1 MIIDAVEQRDFHGH
15 AAELLGGGQPAKA
28 ATEDQDAMRLR
39 HARPFVGLS
48 ALEAFT
54 PPRYRESEQMK
65 RENDAMMDA
74 EGRTMVD

>member
-1 MIIDAVEQRDFHGH
+1 
-15 AAELLGGGQPAKA
+15 
-28 ATEDQDAMRLR
+28 MRLR